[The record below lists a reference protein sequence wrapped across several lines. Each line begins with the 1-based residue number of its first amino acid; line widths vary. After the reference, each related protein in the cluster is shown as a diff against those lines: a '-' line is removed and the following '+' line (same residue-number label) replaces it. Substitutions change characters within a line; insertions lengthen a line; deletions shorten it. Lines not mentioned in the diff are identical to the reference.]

1 MSLHDMEEGEEN
13 NTLDWVQL
21 KPTDYT
27 AYVNT
32 IRVDVGKTL
41 PVPVTKKKNK
51 RLWSKLTRRKHH
63 DFITRRQHCVNIF
76 TPGENGRFDNAE
88 SLFSGD
94 KCLHIE
100 NQSPLNDF
108 NFLSINLVSS

>member
-1 MSLHDMEEGEEN
+1 MQIHQ
-13 NTLDWVQL
+13 T
-21 KPTDYT
+21 YH
-27 AYVNT
+27 
-32 IRVDVGKTL
+32 
-41 PVPVTKKKNK
+41 VPSEVADKHGNGY
-51 RLWSKLTRRKHH
+51 LTRRKHH

>member
-1 MSLHDMEEGEEN
+1 VDNPIFRSRVTQGDN
-13 NTLDWVQL
+13 F
-21 KPTDYT
+21 
-27 AYVNT
+27 AY
-32 IRVDVGKTL
+32 
-41 PVPVTKKKNK
+41 
-51 RLWSKLTRRKHH
+51 LTRRKHH

-88 SLFSGD
+88 SLFLGD
-94 KCLHIE
+94 KCLHIK